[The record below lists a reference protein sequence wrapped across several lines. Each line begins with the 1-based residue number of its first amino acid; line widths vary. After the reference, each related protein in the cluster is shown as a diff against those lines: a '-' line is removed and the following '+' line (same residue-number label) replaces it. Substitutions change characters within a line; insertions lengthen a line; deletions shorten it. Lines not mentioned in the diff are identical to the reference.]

1 MSNRRNDVSGDVM
14 KGGGRASLSSIQWLL
29 VFSVKPNNAPDNEQI
44 LHAIEKKKVY
54 HLKSEIDPSPIMLVK
69 LHNTND
75 PKRVPVTEANS
86 NSTSPKIS
94 FIPPLKIKI
103 SEKQFRYFHIKKL
116 RSILELPTSIDNY
129 WNDQNPSIWTLSQ
142 ITDIE
147 SNILLRY

>member
-1 MSNRRNDVSGDVM
+1 MFHSNFHGQLSNRRNDVSGDVM

-103 SEKQFRYFHIKKL
+103 SEKQFRYFHIKNCVQFW
-116 RSILELPTSIDNY
+116 NY
-129 WNDQNPSIWTLSQ
+129 QHQLIITEMTKTLQ
-142 ITDIE
+142 FGHWVK
-147 SNILLRY
+147 